1 MKKWRLLLVVALLF
15 FLAGCQG
22 KAADVSASPP
32 PKSTAAAQALP
43 ELPMVDITE
52 KMFIAQCNDV
62 YLNPD
67 EYLGKVLRLEGMY
80 DNFTDPSDGTVYHY
94 VLRNSPGCCG
104 ADGTIGFEFLYDGE
118 TPQLNDWIEVIGTV
132 EKMTVGESE
141 YIALRAVKVTVL
153 DVRGAE
159 FVNN

>member
-1 MKKWRLLLVVALLF
+1 MKKWSMLLALAMLLL
-15 FLAGCQG
+15 LAGCQG
-22 KAADVSASPP
+22 RAADVSASPP
-32 PKSTAAAQALP
+32 PEDAAAAQALP
-43 ELPMVDITE
+43 ELPMVNITE

-67 EYLGKVLRLEGMY
+67 DYRGKAIRLEGMY
-80 DNFTDPSDGTVYHY
+80 DSFTDSTDGTVYHY
-94 VLRNSPGCCG
+94 VTRNSPGCCG
-104 ADGTIGFEFLYDGE
+104 ADGSIGFEFLYDGE

-141 YIALRAVKVTVL
+141 YIVLRATKVTVL